1 MSREQARRFEGQDC
15 RQVSLG
21 GLLLSEELKSRRDDP
36 YNLARFVA
44 AQDHVFAQ
52 AVMELGNGKKHG
64 HWMWFIFPQI
74 VGLGFS
80 QTARIFEISSRA
92 EAEAYLQHAVL
103 GPRLLECS
111 RMVNL
116 VEGRS
121 AHDIFG
127 DPDELKF
134 HSSMTLF
141 ANVATDKRAF
151 EEALERFFG
160 GQPDAPTL
168 RILAALDDGAR

>member
-92 EAEAYLQHAVL
+92 E
-103 GPRLLECS
+103 G
-111 RMVNL
+111 
-116 VEGRS
+116 
-121 AHDIFG
+121 
-127 DPDELKF
+127 
-134 HSSMTLF
+134 
-141 ANVATDKRAF
+141 
-151 EEALERFFG
+151 
-160 GQPDAPTL
+160 
-168 RILAALDDGAR
+168 